1 MMIYTPHIILFSIFL
16 IIGLLLKLQLPAFK
30 NNFKKNKE
38 NIYWIFGIFVFYICL
53 AIFNFKDTIPAH
65 DNLYYSY
72 PYFNYIFQSIIYSGE
87 LPYWNALVNHGE
99 PTYLFINHNF
109 LMYYPYIVAYIFSP
123 ILKFFQPFN
132 VFWITVHFGII
143 LQALGLMILIQLLL
157 KNIHISIF
165 ALIAGLFAG
174 ISSGQVHQL
183 QINATMLYIIWQ
195 LVLFI
200 SWHIT
205 KNKLYWLGFCWLIG
219 TSLTNH
225 YPHLIIY
232 FWSLLLLSFL
242 FFNPIVL
249 QNVKDNLKLLNKSF
263 LFYGLLIFLI
273 SFSPTLVIFYEYA
286 AQLVS
291 PYRSE
296 AIEAGSSLK
305 SSYDFLL
312 STKDT
317 NSFNLHTFI
326 HFIFPKTFSTLKIGQ
341 HPLDNI
347 FFYIGIIPFFLMM
360 SCFFYSKREH
370 KVIIFLAFIILIFGV
385 GGWGIGYLFLYNLL
399 PFSEYHRLPL
409 QIAYF
414 LTPVFITLSCYGLS
428 HIIVNKKITFF
439 KINWQY
445 KNFLIITLLAFLVY
459 IIITALMLTYK
470 SDYLSFLRYLF
481 DEFIIIFLSSLILVY
496 LFSLKDKKSLKIIFM
511 FLLFELTLVYQ
522 YSIFHSRSNVP
533 PNYKI
538 AENQQFFE
546 WHDKIDSN
554 GTSNHAGTIYGGA
567 MLTGKPSITF
577 DESEMVLFSDYSEL
591 KNQSYDTGNYQW
603 LLNRFHFIPKTSSKI
618 NDKEIMQTMID
629 GNSIKPTYSILKST
643 PNNYIFSFDL
653 QANGYLIFLDHFDKG
668 WKLTVDNSIH
678 ELKRIGPFKMIELK
692 DTSNNIELTY
702 APYWK
707 WFLNINFLIICFFP
721 ILLIIFSQKR
731 IAK

>member
-1 MMIYTPHIILFSIFL
+1 MIYTPHIILLSIFL
-16 IIGLLLKLQLPAFK
+16 LISLSLKSKTPAFK
-30 NNFKKNKE
+30 ENFKKNKE
-38 NIYWIFGIFVFYICL
+38 NICWILGILFFYISL
-53 AIFNFKDTIPAH
+53 AVFNFKDTIPAH

-72 PYFNYIFQSIIYSGE
+72 PYFNYIFQSIIYTGE
-87 LPYWNALVNHGE
+87 LPYWNALVNQGE

-109 LMYYPYIVAYIFSP
+109 LMHYPYIVTYIFSP
-123 ILKFFQPFN
+123 ILQFFQPFN

-174 ISSGQVHQL
+174 ISSGQIHQL

-195 LVLFI
+195 LVLFV
-200 SWHIT
+200 SWYIT
-205 KNKLYWLGFCWLIG
+205 KNKLFWLGFCWLIG

-232 FWSLLLLSFL
+232 FWSFLLLSFL

-249 QNVKDNLKLLNKSF
+249 RNVKENLKLLNKNF

-273 SFSPTLVIFYEYA
+273 SFSPTLIIFYEYA

-296 AIEAGSSLK
+296 AIESGSSLK

-326 HFIFPKTFSTLKIGQ
+326 HFIFPKTFSTLRIGQ
-341 HPLDNI
+341 HSLDNI
-347 FFYIGIIPFFLMM
+347 LFYIGIIPFFLMM

-370 KVIIFLAFIILIFGV
+370 KVIIFFAFIILIFGV

-428 HIIVNKKITFF
+428 HIINNKKITFF
-439 KINWQY
+439 KIKWEY
-445 KNFLIITLLAFLVY
+445 KNFLIVTLLAFVIY
-459 IIITALMLTYK
+459 IIVTTFMFTYK

-481 DEFIIIFLSSLILVY
+481 DEFVIIFLSSLILIY
-496 LFSLKDKKSLKIIFM
+496 LFSSKNKKSLRVVLM

-522 YSIFHSRSNVP
+522 YSIFHSRSNIP
-533 PNYKI
+533 SNYEI
-538 AENQQFFE
+538 TENQQFFE
-546 WHDKIDSN
+546 WQNKIDSN
-554 GTSNHAGTIYGGA
+554 GTSNYAGTVYGGA

-577 DESEMVLFSDYSEL
+577 DESEMVLFSDYSDL
-591 KNQSYDTGNYQW
+591 KNQSYDTGNFQW
-603 LLNRFHFIPKTSSKI
+603 MLNRFHFIPKTSYNL

-629 GNSIKPTYSILKST
+629 GNSIKPTYLTLKST

-668 WKLTVDNSIH
+668 WKLKLDNNNH
-678 ELKRIGPFKMIELK
+678 KLKRIGPFKMIELE
-692 DTSNNIELTY
+692 DTSNTIELTY

-707 WFLNINFLIICFFP
+707 WFLNVNFLIICFFP
-721 ILLIIFSQKR
+721 ILLIIFTQKR
-731 IAK
+731 LTK